1 MDRGLPAQPPLRRHT
16 EQRKAGWAR
25 LLSEV
30 QSGGTAIGSTGQVSR
45 AVTPPQPFQ
54 LLCLGASGQVLT
66 LNLNF
71 VSTLATCQ
79 VQLGSQ
85 EQISPWWGM
94 GGRLGVS
101 ENEPAF
107 LSGTIFYH

>member
-1 MDRGLPAQPPLRRHT
+1 MDRDLPAQPPLQRHT

-45 AVTPPQPFQ
+45 DVTPPQPFQ
-54 LLCLGASGQVLT
+54 RLCLGASGQVLT

-79 VQLGSQ
+79 VQLGFQ
-85 EQISPWWGM
+85 EQISPWWGV
-94 GGRLGVS
+94 GGRQGVS

-107 LSGTIFYH
+107 LCGTIFYH